1 MNLSIILANA
11 SMSGLDYFYT
21 VISMLAGTGAFLF
34 GCKVL
39 SDGIESLANSK
50 LKSVFNKAAK
60 SKLANM
66 GMGAF
71 VTSIIQS
78 SAATTVMVV
87 GFVNAGI
94 MSLYQATAIIMGANI
109 GTTITAQIVALQ
121 SFDIVKIAMSL
132 TIVGVFMNMLAKSD
146 RMKTVGNTLAGLGM
160 IFLGLEFMSDAMK
173 VFRSSPVITDLLQK
187 INNPFLLLFLGAA
200 ITALVQSSSAVT
212 SIIISMAGAGLVIG
226 SGGNSVLYVVLGTNI
241 GTCIT
246 AMLSAVGASKNARRA
261 ATIHLMFNVFGSLLF
276 MIVLLCIP
284 KFNELTFMK
293 WFAYPTTQ
301 IAMFHT
307 VFNVVCTALFL
318 PMTKVFVKL
327 STLIV
332 KDDVEQKA
340 TATYIDRRFLKT
352 PAVAVEQAGKEVRA
366 IADMCMGAM
375 KKAFDAFL
383 VVDEKVSVEIDD
395 TLLMV
400 EDKAKRVV
408 EYLIELSGMSISQKD
423 EKIIASLHSQI
434 GDALRIG
441 EIAENLCKYTRSTK
455 KHGLV
460 FGNEVKEDLKKMFGE
475 IESLYVEV
483 IKTLDEKSLIAV
495 KRADRIEENI
505 DAYRKRLVDAH
516 IKRLNDGICNPSNS
530 AVFINLVGNLE
541 RAADHLTFIA
551 HSVESYDII

>member
-1 MNLSIILANA
+1 MNFSITFSSATL
-11 SMSGLDYFYT
+11 SGLDYFYT
-21 VISMLAGTGAFLF
+21 VISLLAGLGAFLLGF
-34 GCKVL
+34 KIL

-50 LKSVFNKAAK
+50 LKSVFNKTANNR
-60 SKLANM
+60 LINM

-71 VTSIIQS
+71 VTAIVQS
-78 SAATTVMVV
+78 SSATTVMIV

-132 TIVGVFMNMLAKSD
+132 TVVGVFMNMLAKKD
-146 RMKTVGNTLAGLGM
+146 RIKTAGLALAGLGLV
-160 IFLGLEFMSDAMK
+160 FLGLEFMSDAMK

-212 SIIISMAGAGLVIG
+212 SIIISMASAGLVIG
-226 SGGNSVLYVVLGTNI
+226 GGGNSVLYVVLGTNI
-241 GTCIT
+241 GTCVT
-246 AMLSAVGASKNARRA
+246 ALLSSVGASKNARRA

>member
-1 MNLSIILANA
+1 
-11 SMSGLDYFYT
+11 
-21 VISMLAGTGAFLF
+21 
-34 GCKVL
+34 
-39 SDGIESLANSK
+39 
-50 LKSVFNKAAK
+50 
-60 SKLANM
+60 
-66 GMGAF
+66 
-71 VTSIIQS
+71 
-78 SAATTVMVV
+78 
-87 GFVNAGI
+87 
-94 MSLYQATAIIMGANI
+94 MGANI

-132 TIVGVFMNMLAKSD
+132 TVVGVFMNMLAKKD
-146 RMKTVGNTLAGLGM
+146 RIKTAGLALAGLGLV
-160 IFLGLEFMSDAMK
+160 FLGLEFMSDAMK
-173 VFRSSPVITDLLQK
+173 VFRESPAITDLLQK

-212 SIIISMAGAGLVIG
+212 SIIISMASAGLVIG
-226 SGGNSVLYVVLGTNI
+226 GGGNSVLYVVLGTNI
-241 GTCIT
+241 GTCVT
-246 AMLSAVGASKNARRA
+246 ALISAVGASKNARRA

-332 KDDVEQKA
+332 KDDEEQKA

-352 PAVAVEQAGKEVRA
+352 PAVAVEQAGKEVMA
-366 IADMCMGAM
+366 ITDMCMESM
-375 KKAFDAFL
+375 KKAFEGFL
-383 VVDEKVSVEIDD
+383 AVDEKVSVEIDD
-395 TLLMV
+395 TLLV
-400 EDKAKRVV
+400 AEDKSKRVV

-423 EKIIASLHSQI
+423 EKIIAALHSQI

-460 FGNEVKEDLKKMFGE
+460 FGNEVKEDLKKMYGE

-483 IKTLDEKSLIAV
+483 MKTLEEKSLIAV
-495 KRADRIEENI
+495 KRADRIEENV

-551 HSVESYDII
+551 HSIESYDIV

>member
-1 MNLSIILANA
+1 MNFSITFSSATL
-11 SMSGLDYFYT
+11 SGLDYFYT
-21 VISMLAGTGAFLF
+21 VISLLAGLGAFLLGF
-34 GCKVL
+34 KIL

-50 LKSVFNKAAK
+50 LKSVFNKTANNR
-60 SKLANM
+60 LINM

-71 VTSIIQS
+71 VTAIVQS
-78 SAATTVMVV
+78 SSATTVMIV

-132 TIVGVFMNMLAKSD
+132 TVVGVFMNMLAKKD
-146 RMKTVGNTLAGLGM
+146 RIKTAGLALAGLGLV
-160 IFLGLEFMSDAMK
+160 FLGLEFMSDAMK

-212 SIIISMAGAGLVIG
+212 SIIISMASAGLVIG
-226 SGGNSVLYVVLGTNI
+226 GGGNSVLYVVLGTNI
-241 GTCIT
+241 GTCVT
-246 AMLSAVGASKNARRA
+246 ALLSSVGASKNARRA

-352 PAVAVEQAGKEVRA
+352 PAVAVEQAGKEVMA
-366 IADMCMGAM
+366 ITDMCMGAM

>member
-332 KDDVEQKA
+332 KDVEEQKA

-375 KKAFDAFL
+375 KKAFEGFL
-383 VVDEKVSVEIDD
+383 AVDEKISVEIDD
-395 TLLMV
+395 TLLV
-400 EDKAKRVV
+400 AEDKSKRVV

-475 IESLYVEV
+475 IESLYVEA
-483 IKTLDEKSLIAV
+483 IKALEEKSLIAV

>member
-332 KDDVEQKA
+332 KDVEEQKA

-375 KKAFDAFL
+375 KKAFEGFL
-383 VVDEKVSVEIDD
+383 AVDEKISVEIDD
-395 TLLMV
+395 TLLV
-400 EDKAKRVV
+400 AEDKSKRVV

-423 EKIIASLHSQI
+423 EKIIAALHSQI

-475 IESLYVEV
+475 IESLYVEAL
-483 IKTLDEKSLIAV
+483 KTLDEKDLGELQTV
-495 KRADRIEENI
+495 DRIEENI